1 MARRDRARPRGQRRV
16 VRPVA
21 TLRPRRLTLAALRVS
36 RSTLHAVQRAL
47 VIGLALAVLALFVA
61 GIAEQRWKEAGLRRE
76 VAAQTA
82 QLDAARQRNDALRG
96 KLAAASPAAYR
107 AYVEDTARREL
118 NLGYPDET
126 TVLVQWHDAPG
137 GAAATPTAASP
148 SPAPAAAAPR
158 TATNW
163 HAWLDFLLG
172 R

>member
-1 MARRDRARPRGQRRV
+1 M
-16 VRPVA
+16 
-21 TLRPRRLTLAALRVS
+21 
-36 RSTLHAVQRAL
+36 
-47 VIGLALAVLALFVA
+47 IGLALAVLALFVA

-96 KLAAASPAAYR
+96 QLAAASPAAYR

-126 TVLVQWHDAPG
+126 TVLVQWRDPPG
-137 GAAATPTAASP
+137 GAAATPVAAQP
-148 SPAPAAAAPR
+148 APAPAAAAPR

-163 HAWLDFLLG
+163 RAWFDFLLG

>member
-1 MARRDRARPRGQRRV
+1 MARRDRAQPRGQRRA
-16 VRPVA
+16 VA
-21 TLRPRRLTLAALRVS
+21 RAAAERRPRRLGLAALHVS
-36 RSTLHAVQRAL
+36 RATLHVAQRAL

-82 QLDAARQRNDALRG
+82 QLDASRQRNDALRG

-107 AYVEDTARREL
+107 AYVEDTARRQL

-126 TVLVQWHDAPG
+126 TVLVQWHDPPG
-137 GAAATPTAASP
+137 AATPTAAPP
-148 SPAPAAAAPR
+148 SPAPAASAPR

-163 HAWLDFLLG
+163 RAWLDFLLG